1 MSSITLD
8 VEIKIHDSKIIICLN
23 KLVAL
28 EIIIRTMIKIAVDTY
43 EFEKEIFSVIR
54 DPSTENCQYCIL
66 KSLNDRPGT

>member
-1 MSSITLD
+1 
-8 VEIKIHDSKIIICLN
+8 
-23 KLVAL
+23 
-28 EIIIRTMIKIAVDTY
+28 MIKIAVDTY